1 MKRWKKR
8 SISAA
13 LALFCVAAPIAYP
26 MTAYAATTAQ
36 KILYGAAAMLFIS
49 SYYSRMDDHNQLQL
63 LDQCQQETG
72 VYDSAEADNRVQT
85 VYRNLKDTGHV
96 LRDYKVYVSP
106 SEDINAFASLGGV
119 LCVNKGTLD
128 AMDDGELAYVMAHE
142 IAHGEKRHSVSGV
155 KKRVGL
161 VTALNIYLG
170 DASYGEYL
178 LGNIAANY
186 VSNAVFTK
194 DQEKQADDWGFQ
206 YLVEAGYNPGGGA
219 ASMEVLRAKYGESS
233 PSGIKAVLAPGNHP
247 KTSDRIH
254 KNLKWM
260 NAYSGKHV
268 EVKDDWIVVNGEKAF
283 SPVADNAYSQKERLY
298 LTAGKLVKLY
308 HAGHVPDAVLD
319 GNQIYCGDTAI
330 YELSSGENGRAYTD
344 ALNQGIRKDRGERVV
359 SDFDIDKRGKKDASD

>member
-1 MKRWKKR
+1 MRSWKKR

-13 LALFCVAAPIAYP
+13 LALTCVAAPMAYP
-26 MTAYAATTAQ
+26 MTAYAASTAE
-36 KILYGAAAMLFIS
+36 KILYGAAAMVFIS

-85 VYRNLKDTGHV
+85 VYQNLKDTGHV

-128 AMDDGELAYVMAHE
+128 QMDDDELAYVMAHE
-142 IAHGEKRHSVSGV
+142 IAHGEKRHSVSGL

-283 SPVADNAYSQKERLY
+283 TRPGQCVQPEGASLSHRGQAREALSRRACPRCRSRGDRICC
-298 LTAGKLVKLY
+298 
-308 HAGHVPDAVLD
+308 
-319 GNQIYCGDTAI
+319 GNTVI
-330 YELSSGENGRAYTD
+330 YELSSEEDGRAYTEVVES
-344 ALNQGIRKDRGERVV
+344 GIRKDRGERVV
-359 SDFDIDKRGKKDASD
+359 SDFDIDQRVKKVTRD